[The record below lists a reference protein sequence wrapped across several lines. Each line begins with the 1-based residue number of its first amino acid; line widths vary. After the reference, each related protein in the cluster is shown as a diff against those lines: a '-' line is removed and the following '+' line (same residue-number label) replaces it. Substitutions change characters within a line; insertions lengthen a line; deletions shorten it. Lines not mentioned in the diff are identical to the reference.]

1 MKEGRRNVRFA
12 FCFDG
17 QNMPVSEIERMFE
30 YMKLEIKRLL
40 TVVLAVA
47 LIVGVGY
54 FSWDDQL
61 RASEDDGTVTAAQ
74 QQEQAEQTLAP
85 VEVVVPEETPAE
97 EVAAE
102 APADPFQNAWISVS
116 LLNDGEL
123 YYGDV
128 AKLWAQV
135 SGVEGNG
142 AYRIQWQTDDGNGW
156 VDIPGATGPSY
167 NFSLNGSN
175 ATRPYRAVMICQN

>member
-1 MKEGRRNVRFA
+1 MKM
-12 FCFDG
+12 
-17 QNMPVSEIERMFE
+17 Q
-30 YMKLEIKRLL
+30 IKRLL

-61 RASEDDGTVTAAQ
+61 RASDSDGSVTAEQ
-74 QQEQAEQTLAP
+74 QQAEQTEVP

-97 EVAAE
+97 EVQ
-102 APADPFQNAWISVS
+102 APADPFQNARISVS
-116 LLNDGEL
+116 LTNDGDL
-123 YYGDV
+123 YYGDI
-128 AKLWAQV
+128 AMLWAQV

-142 AYRIQWQTDDGNGW
+142 SYTIQWQTDNGEGW
-156 VDIPGATGPSY
+156 ENIPGATGPSY

>member
-97 EVAAE
+97 EAVAEVA
-102 APADPFQNAWISVS
+102 ADPFQNARISIS

-135 SGVEGNG
+135 SGVEENG
-142 AYRIQWQTDDGNGW
+142 SYRIQWQTDDGNGW